1 PGRRPR
7 RQGLAP
13 RSWCPGRRRAR
24 LSRRGHAVGGDPPAD
39 GVLTV
44 PARPLDRTVLREIH
58 RFWFGDLRSPTDIDK
73 DRTAVW
79 YKQSDATDRE
89 IGGRFGPFIPEAAA
103 TAWDVAA
110 LSREEAVALVVLLDQ
125 FPRNLF
131 RQSGEAFAYDAKA
144 RAIARALIA
153 TGLDRFFFVE

>member
-1 PGRRPR
+1 RSR

-13 RSWCPGRRRAR
+13 RPRCPGRRRAR

-39 GVLTV
+39 RVLTV
-44 PARPLDRTVLREIH
+44 PARPLDRTLLRAHH
-58 RFWFGDLRSPTDIDK
+58 RFWVGDLRAPADVDK
-73 DRTAVW
+73 DATAIW
-79 YKQSDATDRE
+79 YEQSDATDPE

-110 LSREEAVALVVLLDQ
+110 RTREEAVGLVVLLDQ

-131 RQSGEAFAYDAKA
+131 RQTGEAFAYDARA

-153 TGLDRFFFVE
+153 TGL